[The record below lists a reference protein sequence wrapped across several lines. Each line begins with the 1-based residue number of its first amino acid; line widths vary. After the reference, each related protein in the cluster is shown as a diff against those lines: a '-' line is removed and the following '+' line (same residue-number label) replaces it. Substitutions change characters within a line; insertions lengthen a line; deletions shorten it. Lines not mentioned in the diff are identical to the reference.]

1 MKSEM
6 QNNQT
11 IKVIHEDTRQ
21 KPGEHNAKQS
31 HFINNGWTIA
41 RTKLYVGDYMLP
53 GGLTCV
59 DTKASIYELA
69 QNMRQEHERFRR
81 ECVKAKEA
89 GYRLVVLVEN
99 DDGVSTLFDLADW
112 IEPQTH
118 YSARVCKSGGKVK
131 RRFSGTS
138 LYKACKT
145 MTGKYGVEFE
155 FCAPVQAGARVLE
168 ILEGGEH
175 GGGDA

>member
-1 MKSEM
+1 MS
-6 QNNQT
+6 
-11 IKVIHEDTRQ
+11 VIFEDTRQ
-21 KPGEHNAKQS
+21 KPSQHEAKRA
-31 HFINNGWTIA
+31 HFESAGYTVE

-53 GGLTCV
+53 GGLVSV
-59 DTKASIYELA
+59 DTKADIYELA
-69 QNMRQEHERFRR
+69 SNVRQEHERFRC
-81 ECVKAKEA
+81 ECVKAQEA

-118 YSARVCKSGGKVK
+118 YSARVRKSGGKVK

-145 MTGKYGVEFE
+145 MTEKYGVEFA

-175 GGGDA
+175 GGRNA

>member
-1 MKSEM
+1 M
-6 QNNQT
+6 T
-11 IKVIHEDTRQ
+11 VIFEDTRQ
-21 KPGEHNAKQS
+21 KPSQHELKRA
-31 HFINNGWTIA
+31 HFESVGYTIE

-53 GGLTCV
+53 GGLVSV
-59 DTKASIYELA
+59 DTKADIYELA
-69 QNMRQEHERFRR
+69 SNVRQEHERFRR
-81 ECVKAKEA
+81 ECVKAKDA
-89 GYRLVVLVEN
+89 GYKLVVLVEN

-118 YSARVCKSGGKVK
+118 YSARVRKSGGKVK
-131 RRFSGTS
+131 RRFLGTS

-145 MTGKYGVEFE
+145 MNCKYGVEFE